1 MNISE
6 IFGSNVFNETVMK
19 ERLPKKVFAEVMDVM
34 AHGGQ
39 ISMASADVVANAM
52 KDWAVEKGA
61 THYTHWFQPLTGT
74 TAEKHD
80 SFITNPVAGKTLLQL
95 TGKQLI
101 MGEPDASS
109 FPSGG
114 LRATSYAR
122 GYTAWDMTSPAFVK
136 EMSCGNILC
145 IPTIFVSYTGEALDT
160 KTPLLRSMEAI
171 SEQAIRVL
179 RLFGNTE
186 AQKVAP
192 SVGPEQEYFLVDR
205 QKYLTRRD
213 LIYCG
218 RTLFGAPAPKGQ
230 ELDDQYF
237 GVIRERVGAFMK
249 DLNIELWKLGITA
262 TTQHNEVAPA
272 QHEMAPIFSM
282 ANVAVDQNQLAM
294 ETMKRVATRH
304 GLVCLLHEKPYAGVN
319 GSGKHNNWSI
329 STDLGENLMDPGDDP
344 QHNLQFQLVL
354 ACILKAVDTHADLLR
369 QSASD
374 VGNDHRLGAQEAPP
388 AIISIF
394 LGDQLDEVV
403 QNIVSGTAGAGTGAS
418 SLDSGVS
425 TVPVLTKDA
434 TDRNRT
440 SPFAFTG
447 NKFEFRMLGSSQSIA
462 DANTVINT
470 IVAEALSEFAERLEK
485 AEDFRREAFRIIRHT
500 MRDHKRILYNGNNYS
515 EEWIKEAES
524 RGLAHLPTTV
534 DAMHCFI
541 SEKNISLFTRWGIY
555 TEREMRSR
563 YDISLE
569 NYAKLIRIEASTML
583 SMAQRSILPAV
594 IGYESKIAEAVSAK
608 DRLGGPNDA
617 EYALLKGLS
626 AGVNALHKRIGGL
639 FDAIAAMPKGNGE
652 AAEYCRDKLLPA
664 MGSLREA
671 ADALETITAKEYW
684 PFPGYEDLLFNL

>member
-1 MNISE
+1 MP
-6 IFGSNVFNETVMK
+6 
-19 ERLPKKVFAEVMDVM
+19 RLR
-34 AHGGQ
+34 
-39 ISMASADVVANAM
+39 I
-52 KDWAVEKGA
+52 
-61 THYTHWFQPLTGT
+61 
-74 TAEKHD
+74 
-80 SFITNPVAGKTLLQL
+80 
-95 TGKQLI
+95 
-101 MGEPDASS
+101 
-109 FPSGG
+109 
-114 LRATSYAR
+114 
-122 GYTAWDMTSPAFVK
+122 
-136 EMSCGNILC
+136 
-145 IPTIFVSYTGEALDT
+145 DT
-160 KTPLLRSMEAI
+160 
-171 SEQAIRVL
+171 
-179 RLFGNTE
+179 
-186 AQKVAP
+186 
-192 SVGPEQEYFLVDR
+192 
-205 QKYLTRRD
+205 
-213 LIYCG
+213 
-218 RTLFGAPAPKGQ
+218 
-230 ELDDQYF
+230 
-237 GVIRERVGAFMK
+237 
-249 DLNIELWKLGITA
+249 
-262 TTQHNEVAPA
+262 
-272 QHEMAPIFSM
+272 
-282 ANVAVDQNQLAM
+282 
-294 ETMKRVATRH
+294 
-304 GLVCLLHEKPYAGVN
+304 
-319 GSGKHNNWSI
+319 
-329 STDLGENLMDPGDDP
+329 
-344 QHNLQFQLVL
+344 
-354 ACILKAVDTHADLLR
+354 
-369 QSASD
+369 
-374 VGNDHRLGAQEAPP
+374 
-388 AIISIF
+388 
-394 LGDQLDEVV
+394 
-403 QNIVSGTAGAGTGAS
+403 
-418 SLDSGVS
+418 
-425 TVPVLTKDA
+425 

-541 SEKNISLFTRWGIY
+541 SEKNISLFTRWSIY

-608 DRLGGPNDA
+608 DRLGVPNDA